1 MIRDYDDRPVEDKAA
16 LRAKLAAD
24 VAAYT
29 GTVQVIPAGV
39 SAYEYEAI
47 SSRGERIRVRT
58 QAAVEAK
65 AREAEY
71 RERERAR
78 KRRDYRAKRG
88 RES

>member
-1 MIRDYDDRPVEDKAA
+1 MMRQYDDRPVEDKSA

-39 SAYEYEAI
+39 SGYEYEAI

-58 QAAVEAK
+58 QAVVAAK

-78 KRRDYRAKRG
+78 KRRDYLAKRG